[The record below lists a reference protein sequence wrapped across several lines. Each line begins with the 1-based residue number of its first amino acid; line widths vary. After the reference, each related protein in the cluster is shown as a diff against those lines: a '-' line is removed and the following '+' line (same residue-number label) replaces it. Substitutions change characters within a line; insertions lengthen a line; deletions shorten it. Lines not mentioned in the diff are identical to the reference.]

1 MVYLGL
7 QDDDEYGYDAYGD
20 SGYDQGY
27 GGGQGYEDSYG
38 TTPGGHDQGYAEPYP
53 EARVG
58 NAPDRSAQ
66 RQYTDPRGGDVRPLG
81 DARADARTVAVRDHA
96 PAPPG
101 GGPAPGASSA
111 PMGDSAVRPLPRDE
125 QPSGVSV
132 SRPAVVRAVPT
143 TAGKVHVVEPRGF
156 NDAQEV
162 GDRVKAN
169 QAVILNLQGSS
180 KDLRRRLIDFS
191 SGLAYAMGGSMSR
204 VADAVFL
211 ITPLNVQLSEEEKD
225 RLEARG
231 LYRRD

>member
-7 QDDDEYGYDAYGD
+7 QDDDEYGYDGYGE
-20 SGYDQGY
+20 SGYEHGY
-27 GGGQGYEDSYG
+27 GGGYEEHGYG
-38 TTPGGHDQGYAEPYP
+38 AAPGGHEPAHAEPYGDD
-53 EARVG
+53 RY
-58 NAPDRSAQ
+58 APRG
-66 RQYTDPRGGDVRPLG
+66 YTDPRGADVRPLG
-81 DARADARTVAVRDHA
+81 DARADSRTVAVREHPGAA
-96 PAPPG
+96 PGPGPSGAAPP
-101 GGPAPGASSA
+101 S
-111 PMGDSAVRPLPRDE
+111 MGDSAVRPLGRDD
-125 QPSGVSV
+125 QPSGVTV

-143 TAGKVHVVEPRGF
+143 TAAKVHVIEPRGF

-169 QAVILNLQGSS
+169 QAVILNLQASP
-180 KDLRRRLIDFS
+180 KELRRRLIDFS

>member
-7 QDDDEYGYDAYGD
+7 QDDDEYGYDGYGNG
-20 SGYDQGY
+20 GYEQGY
-27 GGGQGYEDSYG
+27 GAGQGYDEHGYG
-38 TTPGGHDQGYAEPYP
+38 AGTPGPEPGYADQYSD
-53 EARVG
+53 
-58 NAPDRSAQ
+58 DR
-66 RQYTDPRGGDVRPLG
+66 YGPRGGYSDPRATDVRPIG
-81 DARADARTVAVRDHA
+81 DARADSRTVAVREHTGTPPGA
-96 PAPPG
+96 GPATGGAG
-101 GGPAPGASSA
+101 GGP
-111 PMGDSAVRPLPRDE
+111 GDSAVRPIGRDD
-125 QPSGVSV
+125 QPSGVTV

-169 QAVILNLQGSS
+169 QAVILNLQASP
-180 KDLRRRLIDFS
+180 KELRRRLIDFS

>member
-7 QDDDEYGYDAYGD
+7 QDDDEYGYDGYGD
-20 SGYDQGY
+20 GGYDQGY
-27 GGGQGYEDSYG
+27 GAGQGYDEHGYG
-38 TTPGGHDQGYAEPYP
+38 APPAPEPGYGEPYP
-53 EARVG
+53 D
-58 NAPDRSAQ
+58 DRYGPRGYGDA
-66 RQYTDPRGGDVRPLG
+66 RGGDVRPLG
-81 DARADARTVAVRDHA
+81 DTRADSRTVAVRDHT
-96 PAPPG
+96 
-101 GGPAPGASSA
+101 PAPGPGAGNAVPPGPAS
-111 PMGDSAVRPLPRDE
+111 DSAVRPLGRDD
-125 QPSGVSV
+125 QPSGVTV

-169 QAVILNLQGSS
+169 QAVILNLQSS
-180 KDLRRRLIDFS
+180 PKELRRRLIDFS

>member
-7 QDDDEYGYDAYGD
+7 QDDEEYGYDGY
-20 SGYDQGY
+20 GYDDPY
-27 GGGQGYEDSYG
+27 GGQGYDDRGGYDEHYG
-38 TTPGGHDQGYAEPYP
+38 PSDEGYVQPRGYP
-53 EARVG
+53 E
-58 NAPDRSAQ
+58 PRSSDV
-66 RQYTDPRGGDVRPLG
+66 RPIGDVRP
-81 DARADARTVAVRDHA
+81 DARTVAVRDH
-96 PAPPG
+96 PGHPTSPGSSPG
-101 GGPAPGASSA
+101 GVPGAA
-111 PMGDSAVRPLPRDE
+111 TGVGTGEPTVRPVPRDD

-169 QAVILNLQGSS
+169 QAVIINLQGSP
-180 KDLRRRLIDFS
+180 KELRRRLIDFS

-211 ITPLNVQLSEEEKD
+211 ITPMNVQLSEEEKD

-231 LYRRD
+231 LYQRDD